1 MDDKPDVCLEER
13 WAHLRFSIVGPLLS
27 APPKK
32 GELRSA
38 LEALAQKLWLHPLSG
53 EQTTFSFPTIE
64 RWYYL
69 ARDRKANPVEVLR
82 KKPRGDRG
90 RQLSLSDKLK
100 QAVRIQH
107 TAHPGWSVQLHFD
120 NLVAQAKEDPELGG
134 VPSYSSV
141 KRFMRGNGLVRAR
154 RPVGGKRTAGQVAA
168 AERLDTREVRSFE
181 VEYVGGLWH
190 LDFHNGS
197 LKVLLPKGEWET
209 PVLLG
214 ILDDRSRLGCHLQ
227 WYLREAAQE
236 LAHGL
241 QQAFLKRG
249 LPRGL
254 MTDRGAAMLAA
265 QTQDGLR
272 RLGIAH
278 QPTLP
283 YSPYQNGKQEAFWNQ
298 VEGRLMA
305 MLEGVKDLTL
315 ELLNRATQAWLER
328 EYNRAV
334 HSEIGQAPLER
345 FLAGPD
351 LLRDSPSPEDLRFA
365 FCATSS
371 RSQRKSDGTVSIES
385 RRFELPARYRHL
397 RRVHV
402 RYAPWDLTR
411 VWLVDPAT
419 SKPLASLYP
428 LDKASNASGARR
440 RLPQGDP
447 SPTQPVSSGI
457 APHLRQLMAEYA
469 LTGLPPAYVAMTD
482 QDAHAEEKER

>member
-1 MDDKPDVCLEER
+1 MEDKPEVCLEER

-27 APPKK
+27 APPKD
-32 GELRSA
+32 GELKAA
-38 LEALAQKLWLHPLSG
+38 LKALAQRLWLHPVTG
-53 EQTTFSFPTIE
+53 EQTTFTFPTIE

-69 ARDRKANPVEVLR
+69 ARDKKVNPVEVLR
-82 KKPRGDRG
+82 KKARCDRG
-90 RQLSLSDKLK
+90 RQPSLSDPVR
-100 QAVRIQH
+100 QALRIQH
-107 TAHPGWSVQLHFD
+107 AVHAGWSVQLHFD
-120 NLVAQAKEDPELGG
+120 NLVAQAKEDPALGA

-141 KRFMRGNGLVRAR
+141 KRFMRGSGLVRVQ
-154 RPVGGKRTAGQVAA
+154 RPGGKKPTAGQLQA
-168 AERLDTREVRSFE
+168 AERLARLEVRSYE
-181 VEYVGGLWH
+181 VDHVGGLWH

-197 LKVLLPKGEWET
+197 LKVLLPEGEWAT

-214 ILDDRSRLGCHLQ
+214 VLDDRSRLGCHLQ

-265 QTQDGLR
+265 EIQDGLR
-272 RLGIAH
+272 RLGIDH

-283 YSPYQNGKQEAFWNQ
+283 YSPYQNGKQESFWNQ
-298 VEGRLMA
+298 VEGRLLA
-305 MLEGVKDLTL
+305 MLEGVPDLTL
-315 ELLNRATQAWLER
+315 ELLNRATQAWLEG
-328 EYNRAV
+328 EYHRAI
-334 HSEIGQAPLER
+334 HSETGQTPLER

-371 RSQRKSDGTVSIES
+371 RSQRKGDGTVSLES
-385 RRFELPARYRHL
+385 QRFEVPARYRHL

-411 VWLVDPAT
+411 VWLVDPST
-419 SKPLASLYP
+419 SKLLAPLYP
-428 LDKASNASGARR
+428 LDKAKNASGARR

-447 SPTQPVSSGI
+447 PPAPPAASGI
-457 APHLRQLMAEYA
+457 APRLRQLMAEYA
-469 LTGLPPAYVAMTD
+469 LTGLPPAYVPMTTD
-482 QDAHAEEKER
+482 SQENEQ